1 MKTRFLFTL
10 AFFVLTGSFLMGQSI
25 DGGSGVIHVSGD
37 PNLNDDL
44 IGVTVNEGNVAY
56 DRTNQIVYFFNPS
69 GTPYSG
75 SPSASPGTQWVAVDV
90 SAIVAPITSIVTPE
104 DELSSSVVNGV
115 ATITFESD
123 ATISFD
129 ASTSTLTFT
138 DVDGDET
145 DVDLSGTTVFQ
156 AANPSITVAGSG
168 TTAAPYTIELTG
180 SDVDTNNGFV
190 PVTDGDGNLSWE
202 KVVKSATF
210 TSTGELQ
217 LTFPDNSTV
226 FVNME
231 SIPTVS
237 NVTELAAA
245 AAAVDSDFGGIV
257 RAAANNTFGMPATTN
272 YGVLFFVSN

>member
-1 MKTRFLFTL
+1 M
-10 AFFVLTGSFLMGQSI
+10 AQSI

-44 IGVTVNEGNVAY
+44 IGVTVSEGNVAY
-56 DRTNQIVYFFNPS
+56 DRANQIIYFFNPS
-69 GTPYSG
+69 GTPYAG
-75 SPSASPGTQWVAVDV
+75 SPSTTPGTQWVAVDI
-90 SAIVAPITSIVTPE
+90 SGITSPITSIVTPE

-145 DVDLSGTTVFQ
+145 DVDLSGTTVIE

-180 SDVDTNNGFV
+180 SDVDTNDGFV

-202 KVVKSATF
+202 KVVKSAAF

-217 LTFPDNSTV
+217 LTFTDDSTV
-226 FVNME
+226 LVNME
-231 SIPTVS
+231 SMPTVS
-237 NVTELAAA
+237 NITELAAA
-245 AAAVDSDFGGIV
+245 AAAVDSDSGGIV
-257 RAAANNTFGMPATTN
+257 RAAANNTFGMPAN
-272 YGVLFFVSN
+272 SNFGVLFFISN